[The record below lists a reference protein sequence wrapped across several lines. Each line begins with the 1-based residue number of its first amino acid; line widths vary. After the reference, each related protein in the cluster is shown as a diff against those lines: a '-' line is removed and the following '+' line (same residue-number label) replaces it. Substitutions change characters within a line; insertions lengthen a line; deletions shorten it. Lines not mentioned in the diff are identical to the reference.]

1 MMNDILK
8 DKIYA
13 CWLGKSIGGTLG
25 TPVEGHKEFMHLTFY
40 PKLEEGGA
48 VPNDDLDLQ
57 LVNLHALEQHGLGT
71 DARAI
76 AAEWTEH
83 VRFPWDEYGYASTHL
98 RQGLLA
104 PYAGYFDN
112 AFTNCMGSPIRSEI
126 WATVAA
132 GDARLAAYFAWQDA
146 VVDHAGG
153 EGVYGEMFY
162 AALETMAMFSDDKEG
177 LIEKALATIPESSRV
192 YRAVA
197 DTLLWYRQGVAY
209 EAIRDMILDKHGNAN
224 FTDAPQNLAFS
235 VVGLLYG
242 KDFEDGMLKTVNLGY
257 DTDCTVATLG
267 SLYGLL
273 YGTAFIPE
281 KWAKPIGTRIVV
293 SDAVVGLDAPGD
305 IGELTERVLRLAD
318 SMACLDTSAC
328 VISAQEAVDVRRQ
341 IFTFPQGDVKK
352 NLAVTLRYEGEAT
365 CLPGEEKKIALEVTN
380 NSCGT
385 WDMTLVT
392 QPCRGV
398 ERMCLVPD
406 ALRLAPGEKATVTV
420 TAQIGILTTPEIHP
434 QLLITRLHNGHPWTE
449 YSMRFALL
457 RASKWVL
464 NGKEAY
470 VHGSFVQFNEKT
482 ADGIYTAETSFTL
495 PTARRTKVM
504 CASVSP
510 IAATLDGR
518 EIFRDEACE
527 DYMPAYHRAPD
538 NQCWEGEL
546 AAGTHHITVTVK
558 EDQAPGF
565 AFGLLGPRNT
575 QEPGNFYNFN
585 DALIG

>member
-1 MMNDILK
+1 MNEQLK

-40 PKLEEGGA
+40 PKLDEGGA

-57 LVNLHALEQHGLGT
+57 LVNLHALEQHGLDT
-71 DARAI
+71 DVRAI

-132 GDARLAAYFAWQDA
+132 GDAKLAAYFAWQDA

-162 AALETMAMFSDDKEG
+162 AALETMALFSDDKEA
-177 LIEKALATIPESSRV
+177 LVEKALATIPESSRV

-197 DTLLWYRQGVAY
+197 DTLAWYRQGVAY
-209 EAIRDMILDKHGNAN
+209 EAIRDLILTKHGNAN

-235 VVGLLYG
+235 MVGLLYG
-242 KDFEDGMLKTVNLGY
+242 ADFEDGMLKTVNLGY

-281 KWAKPIGTRIVV
+281 KWSRPIGTRIVV
-293 SDAVVGLDAPGD
+293 SDAVVGLDAPAD
-305 IGELTERVLRLAD
+305 IGELTERVVRLAD
-318 SMACLDTSAC
+318 SLACLDASGC
-328 VISAQEAVDVRRQ
+328 VISPREAVDVRRQ
-341 IFTFPQGDVKK
+341 TFTFPQGSVQK

-365 CLPGEEKKIALEVTN
+365 CVPGEEKAMTLEVAN
-380 NSCGT
+380 HSCGV
-385 WDMTLVT
+385 WDMTLAAR
-392 QPCRGV
+392 PCGGI
-398 ERMCLVPD
+398 ESMTLTPD
-406 ALRLAPGEKATVTV
+406 VLRLAPGETATVSV
-420 TAQIGILTTPEIHP
+420 IARVGKPDRPEMHP
-434 QLLITRLHNGHPWTE
+434 QILITRLHNGHPWTE
-449 YSMRFALL
+449 YSMRFTLL
-457 RASKWVL
+457 RASKWTL
-464 NGKEAY
+464 NGKETY
-470 VHGSFVQFNEKT
+470 VHGSFVQFAEKT
-482 ADGIYTAETSFTL
+482 EDGVYTARTAFTL
-495 PTARRTKVM
+495 PTARRTKIM
-504 CASVSP
+504 CASTSP
-510 IAATLDGR
+510 IAASLDGA
-518 EIFRDEACE
+518 EILRDGQHE
-527 DYMPAYHRAPD
+527 DYMPAYHRAPEA
-538 NQCWEGEL
+538 QCWEGKL
-546 AAGTHHITVTVK
+546 AAGTHTLTVTVR
-558 EDQAPGF
+558 EDFAPGF
-565 AFGLLGPRNT
+565 ALGLLGPRNT
-575 QEPGNFYNFN
+575 EEPGNFYHFN
-585 DALIG
+585 DAVIG